1 MAKSDRSNHPKP
13 KAAPKGKKTAKVT
26 SYCELPIGDI
36 VIERFQVRKQNV
48 GEGLDE
54 LAASIEKYGLLQ
66 PIVVCKSAG
75 HPGKWEIVAGQR
87 RYLAHKQIL
96 KLPKIVA
103 GIIDHPI
110 EYEEGLALSAS
121 ENVVRLDMTRKDLID
136 LCADLFKRY
145 GTIKDVVEE
154 TKLPYPIV
162 RKYIRFDGL
171 PSDLQEKVNK
181 SEINVDLAMKV
192 QDAASAAGS
201 YDEQEA
207 DELIKVL
214 KTADNPIRKKII
226 SLRKKNPTVPLEK
239 IVKKAEEPDQTLKLQ
254 LTLGETLAA
263 PLRQYAEDEETD
275 EKTAVEGFIESCLK
289 ENGYMDTGD

>member
-1 MAKSDRSNHPKP
+1 MAKTDRRT
-13 KAAPKGKKTAKVT
+13 KAAQKGKKTPKVT
-26 SYCELPIGDI
+26 SYQELPIGDI
-36 VIERFQVRKQNV
+36 DIVRFQVRKQNV
-48 GEGLDE
+48 GENLDE

-75 HPGKWEIVAGQR
+75 QPGKWEIVAGQR
-87 RYLAHKQIL
+87 RYLAFKQIL
-96 KLPKIVA
+96 KLPKIMA

-110 EYEEGLALSAS
+110 EYEEGLALCAS

-145 GTIKDVVEE
+145 GTIKDVVDE

-171 PSDLQEKVNK
+171 PSDLQEKVNN

-192 QDAASAAGS
+192 QDAASSAGS
-201 YDEQEA
+201 YDEKEA
-207 DELIKVL
+207 NKLIKVL
-214 KTADNPIRKKII
+214 KTVDNPIQKKII
-226 SLRKKNPTVPLEK
+226 DLRKKNPTVSLDK

-254 LTLGETLAA
+254 LTLGETLAT
-263 PLRQYAEDEETD
+263 PLRKFAEDEDTD

-289 ENGYMDTGD
+289 ENGYMDTEE

>member
-1 MAKSDRSNHPKP
+1 M
-13 KAAPKGKKTAKVT
+13 
-26 SYCELPIGDI
+26 
-36 VIERFQVRKQNV
+36 
-48 GEGLDE
+48 
-54 LAASIEKYGLLQ
+54 
-66 PIVVCKSAG
+66 
-75 HPGKWEIVAGQR
+75 
-87 RYLAHKQIL
+87 
-96 KLPKIVA
+96 
-103 GIIDHPI
+103 
-110 EYEEGLALSAS
+110 
-121 ENVVRLDMTRKDLID
+121 
-136 LCADLFKRY
+136 
-145 GTIKDVVEE
+145 
-154 TKLPYPIV
+154 